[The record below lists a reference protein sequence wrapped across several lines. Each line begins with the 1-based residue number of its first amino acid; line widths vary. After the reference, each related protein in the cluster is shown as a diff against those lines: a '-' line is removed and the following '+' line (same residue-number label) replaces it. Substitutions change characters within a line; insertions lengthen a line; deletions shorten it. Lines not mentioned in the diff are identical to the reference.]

1 MAYFLTAEIL
11 QFVRTLSNVMMQM
24 VFEASTELPPQFN
37 EMQKFKQLTSL
48 SRLLCYLYNDI
59 WM

>member
-37 EMQKFKQLTSL
+37 EMQKFKQLT
-48 SRLLCYLYNDI
+48 RH
-59 WM
+59 